1 MRLAFSL
8 GFGLNLLQH
17 ALLLDAELLERWI
30 VVDEILRNRLR
41 GIGGELACS
50 LARRRR
56 LAFGLRGAP
65 LGDRRGAPFFGQIFH
80 ARRVEPRLGFVPTL
94 AGADGFGQ
102 SLGALGF
109 HSLGLREFTRFGERE
124 KLIASM
130 IHEIYLKPERPTM
143 TYLIEQVRARC
154 AQKGFPLPDRRTIKA
169 RVDRIDR
176 RTVALRRKDA
186 KGVKA
191 TKAVPGQYVAS
202 RPLEVVQ
209 IDHTE
214 VDVFLVDETTRQTM
228 DKRPWLTLAI
238 DVFTRM
244 VVGFHLSM
252 DKPSRVSLGLCML
265 NAVYDKSAWLKE
277 REIDASWPAAGL
289 PEAVHADNGADFRSH
304 AFAWACREEGIKL
317 IFRPIGAPHYGG
329 HIERLIGTMM
339 GRVHFYPG
347 STFANPTARQNNEP
361 GHFAA
366 MTFREFECA
375 LGWEIAGRYNEEI
388 HSALLRPPIAV
399 WREHEAS
406 LALRMPKDRMAFWVS
421 FLPDAHRTL
430 RPDGIWLHDIP
441 YWSNALSSQI
451 GRAKGE
457 LLVKFDPRDVSRIF
471 VEQPDGH
478 FLEARARPLGFP
490 VISLREWKQAKK
502 ALGSNGRKERND
514 EQITKTALAQRRLID
529 KAIAKTAAARRAP
542 MVATKSGDEPDFGSM
557 TGIDSRIP
565 TVLELVER
573 RRDRKTRPSDG

>member
-1 MRLAFSL
+1 M
-8 GFGLNLLQH
+8 
-17 ALLLDAELLERWI
+17 
-30 VVDEILRNRLR
+30 
-41 GIGGELACS
+41 GGEDDVAEDDE
-50 LARRRR
+50 ARRRR
-56 LAFGLRGAP
+56 DEGCRREEAIRGLLKRHDDKRLTIGAVEEIAQE
-65 LGDRRGAPFFGQIFH
+65 LGVSRSTMYRLITAYRAKGTVSS
-80 ARRVEPRLGFVPTL
+80 VEPR
-94 AGADGFGQ
+94 
-102 SLGALGF
+102 ALGRRKDT
-109 HSLGLREFTRFGERE
+109 LVLDAKRE
-124 KLIASM
+124 KLIAST

-154 AQKGFPLPDRRTIKA
+154 AQKGLPRPDRRTIKA

-176 RTVALRRKDA
+176 RTVALKRKDA

-191 TKAVPGQYVAS
+191 TKTVPGQYVTS

-214 VDVFLVDETTRQTM
+214 VDVFLVDETTRKTM

-265 NAVYDKSAWLKE
+265 NAVYDKSAWLAE
-277 REIDASWPAAGL
+277 RKIDASWPAAGL

-317 IFRPIGAPHYGG
+317 IFRPVGAPHYGG

-347 STFANPTARQNNEP
+347 STFANPTARQGNKS
-361 GHFAA
+361 GRFAA

-441 YWSNALSSQI
+441 YWSNALSGQV
-451 GRAKGE
+451 GRAKSE
-457 LLVKFDPRDVSRIF
+457 LLIKFDPRDVSRIF
-471 VEQPDGH
+471 VQHPDSR

-490 VISLREWKQAKK
+490 AISLREWNQAKK
-502 ALGSNGRKERND
+502 ALGGKGRKERND
-514 EQITKTALAQRRLID
+514 EQITKTALAQRQLIE

-542 MVATKSGDEPDFGSM
+542 VKTKNGDEADFNSM

>member
-1 MRLAFSL
+1 MGSE
-8 GFGLNLLQH
+8 
-17 ALLLDAELLERWI
+17 DDVAED
-30 VVDEILRNRLR
+30 DE
-41 GIGGELACS
+41 AH
-50 LARRRR
+50 RRREEGCRREEAIRSLLKRHDDKR
-56 LAFGLRGAP
+56 LTIGAVEEIAQE
-65 LGDRRGAPFFGQIFH
+65 LGVSRSTMYRLITAYRAKGTVSS
-80 ARRVEPRLGFVPTL
+80 VEPRAQGRRKDTL
-94 AGADGFGQ
+94 VLD
-102 SLGALGF
+102 
-109 HSLGLREFTRFGERE
+109 TKRE
-124 KLIASM
+124 KLIALT

-154 AQKGFPLPDRRTIKA
+154 AQQGLPLPDRRTIKA

-176 RTVALRRKDA
+176 RTVALKRKDA

-191 TKAVPGQYVAS
+191 TKAVPGQYVTS
-202 RPLEVVQ
+202 RPLEIVQ

-214 VDVFLVDETTRQTM
+214 VDVFLVDEMTRKTM
-228 DKRPWLTLAI
+228 NQRPWLTLAI

-265 NAVYDKSAWLKE
+265 NAVYDKSAWLTE
-277 REIDASWPAAGL
+277 REIDASWPAVGL

-347 STFANPTARQNNEP
+347 STFANPTARQGNKSER
-361 GHFAA
+361 FAA

-441 YWSNALSSQI
+441 YWSNALSGQV
-451 GRAKGE
+451 GRAKG
-457 LLVKFDPRDVSRIF
+457 
-471 VEQPDGH
+471 
-478 FLEARARPLGFP
+478 
-490 VISLREWKQAKK
+490 
-502 ALGSNGRKERND
+502 
-514 EQITKTALAQRRLID
+514 
-529 KAIAKTAAARRAP
+529 
-542 MVATKSGDEPDFGSM
+542 
-557 TGIDSRIP
+557 
-565 TVLELVER
+565 
-573 RRDRKTRPSDG
+573 

>member
-1 MRLAFSL
+1 MGSE
-8 GFGLNLLQH
+8 
-17 ALLLDAELLERWI
+17 D
-30 VVDEILRNRLR
+30 DE
-41 GIGGELACS
+41 
-50 LARRRR
+50 ARRRR
-56 LAFGLRGAP
+56 EEGCRREEAIRGLLKRHDDKRLTIGAVEETAQE
-65 LGDRRGAPFFGQIFH
+65 LGVSRSTMYRLITAYRAKGTVSS
-80 ARRVEPRLGFVPTL
+80 VEPR
-94 AGADGFGQ
+94 
-102 SLGALGF
+102 ALGRRKDT
-109 HSLGLREFTRFGERE
+109 LVLDAKRE
-124 KLIASM
+124 KLIAST

-154 AQKGFPLPDRRTIKA
+154 AQKGLPRPDRRTIKA

-176 RTVALRRKDA
+176 RTVALKRKDA

-191 TKAVPGQYVAS
+191 TKTVPGQYVMS

-214 VDVFLVDETTRQTM
+214 VDVFLVDETTRKTM
-228 DKRPWLTLAI
+228 EKRPWLTLAI

-265 NAVYDKSAWLKE
+265 NAVYDKSAWLAE
-277 REIDASWPAAGL
+277 RKIDASWPAAGL

-317 IFRPIGAPHYGG
+317 IFRPVGAPHYGG

-347 STFANPTARQNNEP
+347 STFANPTARQGNKS
-361 GHFAA
+361 GRFAA

-388 HSALLRPPIAV
+388 HSALLRSPIAV

-441 YWSNALSSQI
+441 YWSNALSGQV
-451 GRAKGE
+451 GRAKSE
-457 LLVKFDPRDVSRIF
+457 LLIKFDPRDVSRIF
-471 VEQPDGH
+471 VQHPDSR

-490 VISLREWKQAKK
+490 AISLREWNQAKK
-502 ALGSNGRKERND
+502 ALGGKGRKERND
-514 EQITKTALAQRRLID
+514 EQITKTALAQRQLIE

-542 MVATKSGDEPDFGSM
+542 VKTKNGDEADFNSM

>member
-1 MRLAFSL
+1 MGSDDDLPEDDEASRRREEGCRREEAIRSLLKQHGDKRLSIGA
-8 GFGLNLLQH
+8 
-17 ALLLDAELLERWI
+17 
-30 VVDEILRNRLR
+30 VDEIALELDVSRSTMYRLITAYR
-41 GIGGELACS
+41 AKGTVSSVEPPTLG
-50 LARRRR
+50 RP
-56 LAFGLRGAP
+56 RGA
-65 LGDRRGAPFFGQIFH
+65 LVLDA
-80 ARRVEPRLGFVPTL
+80 T
-94 AGADGFGQ
+94 
-102 SLGALGF
+102 
-109 HSLGLREFTRFGERE
+109 RE
-124 KLIASM
+124 KLIAST
-130 IHEIYLKPERPTM
+130 IHEIFLKPERPTM

-154 AQKGFPLPDRRTIKA
+154 AQKGLPLPDRRTIKA

-176 RTVALRRKDA
+176 RIVALKRKDA
-186 KGVKA
+186 KGIKA
-191 TKAVPGQYVAS
+191 TKATPGQYVAS
-202 RPLEVVQ
+202 RPLEIVQ

-214 VDVFLVDETTRQTM
+214 VDVFLVDETTRRTM

-238 DVFTRM
+238 DVFTRI
-244 VVGFHLSM
+244 VVGFYLSM

-317 IFRPIGAPHYGG
+317 IFRPVGAPHYGG

-347 STFANPTARQNNEP
+347 STFANLTARQNNEP
-361 GHFAA
+361 EHFAA

-399 WREHEAS
+399 WREHEAT

-441 YWSNALSSQI
+441 YWSNALSGQV

-471 VEQPDGH
+471 VQQPDGR

-502 ALGSNGRKERND
+502 ALGEKGRKERND

-542 MVATKSGDEPDFGSM
+542 IANTKSGDEPKFGSL

-565 TVLELVER
+565 TELELVER
-573 RRDRKTRPSDG
+573 QRDRKTRPSDG

>member
-1 MRLAFSL
+1 M
-8 GFGLNLLQH
+8 
-17 ALLLDAELLERWI
+17 
-30 VVDEILRNRLR
+30 
-41 GIGGELACS
+41 GGEDDVAEDDE
-50 LARRRR
+50 AHRRREEGCRREEAIRSLLKRHDDQR
-56 LAFGLRGAP
+56 LTISAVEEIAQE
-65 LGDRRGAPFFGQIFH
+65 LGVSRSTMYRLITAYRAKGTVSS
-80 ARRVEPRLGFVPTL
+80 VEPRAQGRRKDTL
-94 AGADGFGQ
+94 VLDAK
-102 SLGALGF
+102 
-109 HSLGLREFTRFGERE
+109 RE
-124 KLIASM
+124 KLISST

-154 AQKGFPLPDRRTIKA
+154 AQKGLPLPDRRTIKA

-176 RTVALRRKDA
+176 RTVALKRKDA

-191 TKAVPGQYVAS
+191 TKAVPGQYVTS

-214 VDVFLVDETTRQTM
+214 VDVFLVDETTRKTM

-265 NAVYDKSAWLKE
+265 NAVYDKSAWLTE

-347 STFANPTARQNNEP
+347 STFANPTARQGNKS
-361 GHFAA
+361 GRFAA

-441 YWSNALSSQI
+441 YWSNALSGQV
-451 GRAKGE
+451 GRTKGE
-457 LLVKFDPRDVSRIF
+457 LLIKFDPRDVSRIF
-471 VEQPDGH
+471 VQHPDGR
-478 FLEARARPLGFP
+478 FLEARPRPLGFP
-490 VISLREWKQAKK
+490 AISLREWNLAKK
-502 ALGSNGRKERND
+502 ALGGTGRRERND
-514 EQITKTALAQRRLID
+514 VQITKTALAQRQLID
-529 KAIAKTAAARRAP
+529 QAIAKTAAARRAP
-542 MVATKSGDEPDFGSM
+542 TKTKNLGDEEDFSSM

-573 RRDRKTRPSDG
+573 QRDRKTRPSDG

>member
-1 MRLAFSL
+1 M
-8 GFGLNLLQH
+8 
-17 ALLLDAELLERWI
+17 
-30 VVDEILRNRLR
+30 
-41 GIGGELACS
+41 GGEDDVAEDDE
-50 LARRRR
+50 ARRRR
-56 LAFGLRGAP
+56 EEGCRREEAIRGLLKRHDDKRLTIGAVAEIAQE
-65 LGDRRGAPFFGQIFH
+65 LGVSRSTMYRLITAYRAKGTVSS
-80 ARRVEPRLGFVPTL
+80 VEPR
-94 AGADGFGQ
+94 
-102 SLGALGF
+102 ALGRRKDT
-109 HSLGLREFTRFGERE
+109 LVLDAKRE
-124 KLIASM
+124 KLIAST

-154 AQKGFPLPDRRTIKA
+154 AQKGLPHPDRRTIKA

-176 RTVALRRKDA
+176 RTVALKRKDA

-191 TKAVPGQYVAS
+191 TKTVPGQYVTS

-214 VDVFLVDETTRQTM
+214 VDVFLVDETTRKTM

-238 DVFTRM
+238 DVLTRM

-265 NAVYDKSAWLKE
+265 NAVYDKSAWLAE
-277 REIDASWPAAGL
+277 RKIDASWPAAGL

-317 IFRPIGAPHYGG
+317 IFRPVGAPHYGG

-347 STFANPTARQNNEP
+347 STFANPTARQGNKS
-361 GHFAA
+361 GRFAA

-441 YWSNALSSQI
+441 YWSNALSGQV
-451 GRAKGE
+451 GRAKSE
-457 LLVKFDPRDVSRIF
+457 LLIKFDPRDVSRIF
-471 VEQPDGH
+471 VQHPDSR

-490 VISLREWKQAKK
+490 AISLREWNQAKK
-502 ALGSNGRKERND
+502 ALGGKGRKERND
-514 EQITKTALAQRRLID
+514 EQITKTALAQRQLIE

-542 MVATKSGDEPDFGSM
+542 VKTKNGDEADFNSM

>member
-1 MRLAFSL
+1 MV
-8 GFGLNLLQH
+8 GE
-17 ALLLDAELLERWI
+17 DDVPED
-30 VVDEILRNRLR
+30 DE
-41 GIGGELACS
+41 AH
-50 LARRRR
+50 RRREEGCRREEAIRSLLKRHDDKR
-56 LAFGLRGAP
+56 LTIGAVEEIAQE
-65 LGDRRGAPFFGQIFH
+65 LGVSRPTMCRLITAYRAKGTVSS
-80 ARRVEPRLGFVPTL
+80 VEPRAQGRRKDTL
-94 AGADGFGQ
+94 VLDA
-102 SLGALGF
+102 
-109 HSLGLREFTRFGERE
+109 ERE

>member
-1 MRLAFSL
+1 M
-8 GFGLNLLQH
+8 
-17 ALLLDAELLERWI
+17 
-30 VVDEILRNRLR
+30 
-41 GIGGELACS
+41 GGEDDVAEDDE
-50 LARRRR
+50 AHRRREEGCRREEVIRSVLQRHDDKR
-56 LAFGLRGAP
+56 LTIGAVEEIAQE
-65 LGDRRGAPFFGQIFH
+65 LGVSRSTMYRLITAYRAKGTVSS
-80 ARRVEPRLGFVPTL
+80 VEPRAQGRRKDTL
-94 AGADGFGQ
+94 VLDAK
-102 SLGALGF
+102 
-109 HSLGLREFTRFGERE
+109 RE
-124 KLIASM
+124 KLIAST

-154 AQKGFPLPDRRTIKA
+154 AQKGLPLPDRRTIKA
-169 RVDRIDR
+169 RIDRIDR
-176 RTVALRRKDA
+176 RTVALKRKDA

-191 TKAVPGQYVAS
+191 TKAVPGQYVTS

-214 VDVFLVDETTRQTM
+214 VDVFLVDETTRKTM

-265 NAVYDKSAWLKE
+265 NSVYDKSAWLTE

-347 STFANPTARQNNEP
+347 STFANPTARQGNKS
-361 GHFAA
+361 GRFAA

-406 LALRMPKDRMAFWVS
+406 LALRMPNDRMAFWVS

-441 YWSNALSSQI
+441 YWSNALSGQV
-451 GRAKGE
+451 GRTKGE

-471 VEQPDGH
+471 VQHPDGR
-478 FLEARARPLGFP
+478 FLEARPRPLGFP
-490 VISLREWKQAKK
+490 AISLREWNQAKR
-502 ALGSNGRKERND
+502 ALGGKGRRERND
-514 EQITKTALAQRRLID
+514 AQITKTALAQRQLID
-529 KAIAKTAAARRAP
+529 KAIAKTAAARRAS
-542 MVATKSGDEPDFGSM
+542 TKTKNIGDEEDFSSM

-573 RRDRKTRPSDG
+573 QRDRKTRPSDG

>member
-1 MRLAFSL
+1 LV
-8 GFGLNLLQH
+8 
-17 ALLLDAELLERWI
+17 LDAK
-30 VVDEILRNRLR
+30 
-41 GIGGELACS
+41 
-50 LARRRR
+50 
-56 LAFGLRGAP
+56 
-65 LGDRRGAPFFGQIFH
+65 
-80 ARRVEPRLGFVPTL
+80 
-94 AGADGFGQ
+94 
-102 SLGALGF
+102 
-109 HSLGLREFTRFGERE
+109 RE
-124 KLIASM
+124 KLIAST

-154 AQKGFPLPDRRTIKA
+154 AQKGLPLPDRRTIKA

-176 RTVALRRKDA
+176 RTVALKRKDA

-191 TKAVPGQYVAS
+191 TKAVPGQYVTS

-214 VDVFLVDETTRQTM
+214 VDVFLVDETTRKTM

-265 NAVYDKSAWLKE
+265 NAVYDKSAWLTE
-277 REIDASWPAAGL
+277 REIDASWPPAGL

-347 STFANPTARQNNEP
+347 STFANPTARQGNKS
-361 GHFAA
+361 GRFAA

-375 LGWEIAGRYNEEI
+375 LGWEIAGRHNEEI

-421 FLPDAHRTL
+421 FLPD
-430 RPDGIWLHDIP
+430 P
-441 YWSNALSSQI
+441 I
-451 GRAKGE
+451 GRT
-457 LLVKFDPRDVSRIF
+457 R
-471 VEQPDGH
+471 
-478 FLEARARPLGFP
+478 FP
-490 VISLREWKQAKK
+490 A
-502 ALGSNGRKERND
+502 
-514 EQITKTALAQRRLID
+514 
-529 KAIAKTAAARRAP
+529 
-542 MVATKSGDEPDFGSM
+542 KSGERKASFSLNSIQE
-557 TGIDSRIP
+557 TSLEYSFSIP
-565 TVLELVER
+565 TAV
-573 RRDRKTRPSDG
+573 S

>member
-1 MRLAFSL
+1 M
-8 GFGLNLLQH
+8 
-17 ALLLDAELLERWI
+17 
-30 VVDEILRNRLR
+30 
-41 GIGGELACS
+41 GGEDDVAEDDE
-50 LARRRR
+50 ARRRR
-56 LAFGLRGAP
+56 DEGCRREEAIRGLLKRHDDKRLTIGAVEETAQE
-65 LGDRRGAPFFGQIFH
+65 LGVSRSTMYRLITAYRAKGTVSS
-80 ARRVEPRLGFVPTL
+80 VEPR
-94 AGADGFGQ
+94 
-102 SLGALGF
+102 ALGRRKDT
-109 HSLGLREFTRFGERE
+109 LVLDAKRE
-124 KLIASM
+124 KLIAST

-154 AQKGFPLPDRRTIKA
+154 AQKGLPRPDRRTIKA

-176 RTVALRRKDA
+176 RTVALKRKDA

-191 TKAVPGQYVAS
+191 TKTVPGQYVTS

-214 VDVFLVDETTRQTM
+214 VDVFLVDETTRKTM

-265 NAVYDKSAWLKE
+265 NAVYDKSAWLAE
-277 REIDASWPAAGL
+277 RKIDASWPAAGL

-317 IFRPIGAPHYGG
+317 IFRPVGAPHYGG

-347 STFANPTARQNNEP
+347 STFANPTARQGNKS
-361 GHFAA
+361 GRFAA

-441 YWSNALSSQI
+441 YWSNALSGQV
-451 GRAKGE
+451 GRAKSE
-457 LLVKFDPRDVSRIF
+457 LLIKFDPRDVSRIF
-471 VEQPDGH
+471 VQHPDSR

-490 VISLREWKQAKK
+490 AISLREWNQAKK
-502 ALGSNGRKERND
+502 ALGGKGRKERND

-529 KAIAKTAAARRAP
+529 KAIAKTAAARWAP
-542 MVATKSGDEPDFGSM
+542 MVDAKSGDEPDFGSM

-573 RRDRKTRPSDG
+573 RRDRKTRPSDE

>member
-1 MRLAFSL
+1 MGGEDGVPKDIEACRRREEGCRREDAIRSLLKRHDEKRLSI
-8 GFGLNLLQH
+8 G
-17 ALLLDAELLERWI
+17 
-30 VVDEILRNRLR
+30 VVDSVAQELGVSRSTMYRLILAYRAK
-41 GIGGELACS
+41 GTVS
-50 LARRRR
+50 S
-56 LAFGLRGAP
+56 
-65 LGDRRGAPFFGQIFH
+65 
-80 ARRVEPRLGFVPTL
+80 VEPR
-94 AGADGFGQ
+94 
-102 SLGALGF
+102 ALGRRKDT
-109 HSLGLREFTRFGERE
+109 LVLDAKREQ
-124 KLIASM
+124 LIAST

-154 AQKGFPLPDRRTIKA
+154 AQKGLPLPDRRTIKA

-176 RTVALRRKDA
+176 RTVALKRKDV

-191 TKAVPGQYVAS
+191 TTPVPGQYVTS

-214 VDVFLVDETTRQTM
+214 VDVFLVDEKTRKTM

-304 AFAWACREEGIKL
+304 AFAWACREEGIEL
-317 IFRPIGAPHYGG
+317 IFRPVGAPHYGG

-347 STFANPTARQNNEP
+347 STFSNPSARQGNKS
-361 GHFAA
+361 GRFAA

-430 RPDGIWLHDIP
+430 RRDGIWLHDIP
-441 YWSNALSSQI
+441 YWSNALSGQV
-451 GRAKGE
+451 GRTKDE
-457 LLVKFDPRDVSRIF
+457 LLVKFDPRDLSRIF
-471 VEQPDGH
+471 VQQSDGH
-478 FLEARARPLGFP
+478 FVEARARPLGFP
-490 VISLREWKQAKK
+490 AISLREWNQAKR
-502 ALGSNGRKERND
+502 ALGGKGRRERND
-514 EQITKTALAQRRLID
+514 EQITKTALAQRHLID
-529 KAIAKTAAARRAP
+529 EAIAKTAAARRAP
-542 MVATKSGDEPDFGSM
+542 NSTKNDGDEADFGSM

-565 TVLELVER
+565 TVLELAER
-573 RRDRKTRPSDG
+573 QRDRKTRPSDG